1 MPTIYEPGLTLLRH
15 ELTEL
20 LDAIDAAPTI
30 DAEDELLDEL
40 AGWAQARLGQSW
52 EALYDGVR
60 LVGVSGR
67 WMGHPITLE
76 RL

>member
-1 MPTIYEPGLTLLRH
+1 MPTIYEPGVTLLRH
-15 ELTEL
+15 ELTAI
-20 LDAIDAAPTI
+20 LDDIDAAPTI
-30 DAEDELLDEL
+30 DAEEELLDEL
-40 AGWAQARLGQSW
+40 ADWAQDRLGHCW

-67 WMGHPITLE
+67 WMGHPVTLE